1 MRTSDINIYV
11 ISIWML
17 YKVMVSDEI
26 TQRRNVDTDKSG
38 VHDKAP
44 VNSNINRLSRE
55 VKTY

>member
-1 MRTSDINIYV
+1 
-11 ISIWML
+11 
-17 YKVMVSDEI
+17 MVSDEI